1 MTNKSYAKMI
11 LNTLNSNDFAF
22 KMQHK
27 TSFCV
32 KLCCILMPRPLL
44 SQAGEALHSRYPVFV
59 SIHWGEAEGQ
69 TGKFVIKIHFELQH
83 IENQIINF
91 FNVLKLAKMDRK

>member
-1 MTNKSYAKMI
+1 M
-11 LNTLNSNDFAF
+11 SNCVAF
-22 KMQHK
+22 YLP
-27 TSFCV
+27 S
-32 KLCCILMPRPLL
+32 PLL

-91 FNVLKLAKMDRK
+91 FNVLKLAKIDRK